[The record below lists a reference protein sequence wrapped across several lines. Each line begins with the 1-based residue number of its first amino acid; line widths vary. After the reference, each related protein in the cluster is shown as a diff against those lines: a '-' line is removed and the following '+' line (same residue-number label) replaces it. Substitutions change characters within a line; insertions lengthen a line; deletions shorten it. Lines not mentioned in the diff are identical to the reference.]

1 MFSACSIYIYWSATP
16 QTPPQHQPTLSITLL
31 SNTMMLNASTLSLV
45 FGILSLGVTA
55 TSLGSEDTNTP
66 SLNARAGLCCAL
78 ATDNRYIQT
87 VCQYMY
93 ESCGGWDKCVQGN
106 DNQWCRHCV
115 VNHPEDPACLRLTW
129 PPVDPAPVGRRELD
143 KGTMA
148 PLEELDSSK
157 DDT

>member
-1 MFSACSIYIYWSATP
+1 
-16 QTPPQHQPTLSITLL
+16 
-31 SNTMMLNASTLSLV
+31 MLNASILSLV

-55 TSLGSEDTNTP
+55 TSLSSEDINTL
-66 SLNARAGLCCAL
+66 SLNTRAGLCCAL

-129 PPVDPAPVGRRELD
+129 PPVDPAPVGKRGLND
-143 KGTMA
+143 ATISL
-148 PLEELDSSK
+148 LEELDSSK

>member
-31 SNTMMLNASTLSLV
+31 SNSMMLNASTLSLV

-66 SLNARAGLCCAL
+66 SLNARAGICCAL
-78 ATDNRYIQT
+78 AQDNRYIQT

-93 ESCGGWDKCVQGN
+93 ESCGGWSQCVQGN
-106 DNQWCRHCV
+106 DAQWCRYCV
-115 VNHPEDPACLRLTW
+115 INHPEDPACLRLTW

>member
-1 MFSACSIYIYWSATP
+1 
-16 QTPPQHQPTLSITLL
+16 
-31 SNTMMLNASTLSLV
+31 MLNASILSLV

-55 TSLGSEDTNTP
+55 TSLSSEDINTL
-66 SLNARAGLCCAL
+66 SLNTRAGLCCAL

-93 ESCGGWDKCVQGN
+93 ESCGGWGKCVQGN

-129 PPVDPAPVGRRELD
+129 PPVDPAPVGKRGLND
-143 KGTMA
+143 ATISL
-148 PLEELDSSK
+148 LEELDSSK